1 MGGMAMKKNNYLP
14 AVLCTLCTV
23 ACVLRTC
30 IDVIE
35 KPDEKSS
42 FPFLA
47 NLFCGI
53 FWGAESI
60 LNFKKC
66 NSQKV

>member
-1 MGGMAMKKNNYLP
+1 MKKNSYLP
-14 AVLCTLCTV
+14 AVLCTLCAV
-23 ACVLRTC
+23 AC

-42 FPFLA
+42 FPFMA

>member
-1 MGGMAMKKNNYLP
+1 MKKNSYLP
-14 AVLCTLCTV
+14 AVLCTLCAV

-66 NSQKV
+66 DSQKV

>member
-1 MGGMAMKKNNYLP
+1 MKKNNYLP

-35 KPDEKSS
+35 KPDENRIFHSWQIFFAEFS
-42 FPFLA
+42 GEPS
-47 NLFCGI
+47 LF
-53 FWGAESI
+53 
-60 LNFKKC
+60 
-66 NSQKV
+66 

>member
-1 MGGMAMKKNNYLP
+1 MGGMVMKKNNYLL

-53 FWGAESI
+53 F
-60 LNFKKC
+60 
-66 NSQKV
+66 

>member
-1 MGGMAMKKNNYLP
+1 MGGMVMKKNNYLP
-14 AVLCTLCTV
+14 AVLCTLCAV

-30 IDVIE
+30 IDIIE

-53 FWGAESI
+53 FWGAESN

>member
-1 MGGMAMKKNNYLP
+1 MKKNNYLP

-35 KPDEKSS
+35 KSDEKS
-42 FPFLA
+42 LT
-47 NLFCGI
+47 FCSTVI
-53 FWGAESI
+53 MLI
-60 LNFKKC
+60 LMDI
-66 NSQKV
+66 

>member
-1 MGGMAMKKNNYLP
+1 MGGMVMKKNSYLP
-14 AVLCTLCTV
+14 AVLCTLCAV

-42 FPFLA
+42 FSFLT

-53 FWGAESI
+53 LWGAESI
-60 LNFKKC
+60 LNFRKC
-66 NSQKV
+66 NSKKD

>member
-1 MGGMAMKKNNYLP
+1 MGGMVMKKNSYLP
-14 AVLCTLCTV
+14 AVLCTLCAV
-23 ACVLRTC
+23 ACVRRTC
-30 IDVIE
+30 IDVVE

-47 NLFCGI
+47 SLFCGI

>member
-1 MGGMAMKKNNYLP
+1 MKKNNYLP

-35 KPDEKSS
+35 KPDEKSY

-47 NLFCGI
+47 NLLRNFL
-53 FWGAESI
+53 GAESI

-66 NSQKV
+66 NSQKA

>member
-1 MGGMAMKKNNYLP
+1 MSIENA
-14 AVLCTLCTV
+14 
-23 ACVLRTC
+23 
-30 IDVIE
+30 IHVIE

-42 FPFLA
+42 FSFLT

-60 LNFKKC
+60 LNFRKC